1 MSQNQNSEKGS
12 RRDAGSWRYIEEGL
26 NGGAYNMAVDA
37 AMLQCCEPDSGTPT
51 LRLYGWETPTLS
63 IGYSQPVGREI
74 DRSRLVEQGIPWVRR
89 PTGGRAI
96 LHEQELTY
104 SVVAPVSHPL
114 FSGGLKTTFSAISEA
129 LLKGLTE
136 LGLDHAQ
143 VNREKKANPEPG
155 LRSSPSCFA
164 LLNHCEITVDGRK
177 LVGSAQRRTQ
187 TAFVQHGSVLIHINR
202 PRLNSVL
209 KFADDY
215 QRARN
220 LEVLQQNIVTLS
232 EVCDLV
238 PGFSDVRAAVRRGF
252 EAQFGGSWIRG
263 ELSAREQSLLRSL
276 LPEPAAPVFQG
287 AFHD

>member
-1 MSQNQNSEKGS
+1 MSQNQNSKKGS

-26 NGGAYNMAVDA
+26 NSGAYNMAVDA

-51 LRLYGWETPTLS
+51 LRLYGWEAPTLS

-74 DRSRLVEQGIPWVRR
+74 DRSRLEEQGIPWVRR

-114 FSGGLKTTFSAISEA
+114 FAGGLKATFSAISGA
-129 LLKGLTE
+129 LLKGLTG

-143 VNREKKANPEPG
+143 VNRGKKTNPEPG
-155 LRSSPSCFA
+155 LRASPACFA

-187 TAFVQHGSVLIHINR
+187 TAFVQHGSILIHINR
-202 PRLNSVL
+202 QRLNSVL
-209 KFADDY
+209 KFANGY

-220 LEVLQQNIVTLS
+220 LEVLQQNTVTLS
-232 EVCDLV
+232 EVCDSI
-238 PGFSDVRAAVRRGF
+238 PAFSEVRAAIRRGF
-252 EAQFGGSWIRG
+252 EAWFGGTWIRG
-263 ELSAREQSLLRSL
+263 ELSSQEQSLLRSL
-276 LPEPAAPVFQG
+276 LPESAAPASQG
-287 AFHD
+287 AAHD